1 MSNSR
6 SVSCGVPQG
15 SNLGPLLFLIYIND
29 LPNCLSTASPRMFA
43 DDTNVSL
50 ASSTLH
56 ELENVLNQELQ
67 NLNIWLKVNK
77 LSLNIAKTEYMII
90 GSRQRLNVNVD
101 GNINITI
108 NDKPVKKVNEME
120 TLGMT
125 IDQHLTWGRHVEE
138 ISKKISS
145 AIGALKRIRPTITID
160 VANKIYKAIIQP
172 HIDYCST
179 VWDGL
184 GVTTLLDK
192 IQKLQNRAASIITQS
207 NYHTSAS
214 NLLEELGW
222 DNVSTR
228 WKKQEAILMF
238 KTLNNRAPEYLRNL
252 FTDRNLH
259 YSLRDTCGKLNL
271 PRPRT
276 DYMKR
281 SFSYCGAHLWNNLP
295 ESIPTIKSFKI
306 FKKAIQNY
314 YKND

>member
-1 MSNSR
+1 ML
-6 SVSCGVPQG
+6 VLMETSC
-15 SNLGPLLFLIYIND
+15 
-29 LPNCLSTASPRMFA
+29 
-43 DDTNVSL
+43 
-50 ASSTLH
+50 
-56 ELENVLNQELQ
+56 
-67 NLNIWLKVNK
+67 
-77 LSLNIAKTEYMII
+77 
-90 GSRQRLNVNVD
+90 
-101 GNINITI
+101 NITI
-108 NDKPVKKVNEME
+108 NDKPVKKVNETE

-184 GVTTLLDK
+184 GVTLLDK
-192 IQKLQNRAASIITQS
+192 IQKSQNRAARIITQS
-207 NYHTSAS
+207 NYHTSAR

-228 WKKQEAILMF
+228 WKKQKAILMF

-295 ESIPTIKSFKI
+295 ESIRTIKSFKI

-314 YKND
+314 YRND